1 MASVT
6 IMNPY
11 DKNKL
16 LTGGETLCPPPP
28 ADGSLTSGRSISI
41 RERVHLLLMA
51 KLQAASMPI
60 AYGRC
65 AARAA
70 ATWDRQTDRLW
81 YHLMPPMTGGI
92 IAAHTR
98 AHRHPFNSPITELP
112 K

>member
-16 LTGGETLCPPPP
+16 LKGGGDAMPPTS
-28 ADGSLTSGRSISI
+28 ADGSLTSGGSI
-41 RERVHLLLMA
+41 RERVHLPLMA

-92 IAAHTR
+92 ITAHT
-98 AHRHPFNSPITELP
+98 HTQTPV
-112 K
+112 